1 MSHNV
6 GKLQQDVTI
15 LAAMAA
21 EMDVYLDSEVLFWP
35 MAALSVPRLTL
46 GGYLM
51 RQHRLLALKGL
62 LSAEEQVRVDETV
75 AAFNTAVSERIVR
88 LEKHAHQEIDARL
101 RQWRAYLD
109 DLQKE
114 YHLNV
119 SNYATAV
126 ESRVMLEALTDYL
139 QRPPHQL
146 NTAVLPRIGQ
156 IDAYLQA
163 RWEPGAFGW
172 DEQWQPAYPVET
184 YWWLYGRP
192 KGAAVS

>member
-15 LAAMAA
+15 LAAMAT
-21 EMDVYLDSEVLFWP
+21 EMGVYLDSDVLFWP
-35 MAALSVPRLTL
+35 MAALSSPRLTL

-62 LSAEEQVRVDETV
+62 LSAEEQMQVAEAVTV
-75 AAFNTAVSERIVR
+75 FNMAVSERVVR
-88 LEKHAHQEIDARL
+88 LEKRAHQEIDARL

-109 DLQKE
+109 DLQKD

-119 SNYATAV
+119 SSYATAV
-126 ESRVMLEALTDYL
+126 EARVMLAALTDYL
-139 QRPPHQL
+139 QQPPYQL
-146 NTAVLPRIGQ
+146 DTAVLPRIDQ
-156 IDAYLQA
+156 IDAYLRV
-163 RWEPGAFGW
+163 RWEPGVFVW
-172 DEQWQPAYPVET
+172 DEQWQPAYPAEA